1 MDLIQSMR
9 IFSRIADTES
19 FTRAAE
25 QLDLSVPAVV
35 RSIAS
40 LEAHLNVRLL
50 NRTTRHVA
58 LSDAGLAYIEGC
70 RAVLDQLE
78 DAETNV
84 TRGQRET
91 QGTLRIAV
99 ASAFALHVLSPVFAA
114 YHRAYPNIQLNLI
127 LVDREIDLIDEGY
140 DAAIVA
146 DFMLKSE
153 TLVVRPLLEFGAVPI
168 ASSDYLRAA
177 GTPKQPADLA
187 QLAFLGRTGEARGC
201 SVTFT
206 GDTVEDVMLTPVF
219 TVNNALI
226 LRQMV
231 LAGIGFAFI
240 PLALV
245 NDDIKSGTLV
255 QLLKNTE
262 ISGGNVRTCLAY
274 PSRKHISNKL
284 RTFIDH
290 IIHTFEN
297 GAPNQLNGAPAEA
310 REAAPISR

>member
-1 MDLIQSMR
+1 MR

-58 LSDAGLAYIEGC
+58 LSDAGQAYIDGC

-91 QGTLRIAV
+91 QGTLRIA
-99 ASAFALHVLSPVFAA
+99 ASSVFSLQVLTPVLAA
-114 YHRAYPNIQLNLI
+114 YHQAYPNIQLNLT

-140 DAAIVA
+140 DAAIVP
-146 DFMLKSE
+146 DSLLKSE
-153 TLVVRPLLEFGAVPI
+153 TLVVRPLLEFGGVPI
-168 ASSDYLRAA
+168 ASSDYLRET
-177 GTPKQPADLA
+177 GIPQRPAELTR
-187 QLAFLGRTGEARGC
+187 LAFLGRAGEARGC
-201 SVTFT
+201 TVTFT
-206 GDTVEDVMLTPVF
+206 GDSIEDVALTPVF

-231 LAGIGFAFI
+231 LAGMGFAFI
-240 PLALV
+240 PLVLV
-245 NDDIKSGTLV
+245 DDDIKAGRLV

-262 ISGGNVRTCLAY
+262 ISGGKLRTCLAY
-274 PSRKHISNKL
+274 PSRKHISCKL

-290 IIHTFEN
+290 IIQTFEN
-297 GAPNQLNGAPAEA
+297 GLPPK
-310 REAAPISR
+310 PPT

>member
-70 RAVLDQLE
+70 RAVLDQLD

-91 QGTLRIAV
+91 QGTLRIA
-99 ASAFALHVLSPVFAA
+99 ASSVIALQVLTPVFAA
-114 YHRAYPNIQLNLI
+114 YHRAYPNIQLNLT

-140 DAAIVA
+140 DAAIVPE
-146 DFMLKSE
+146 FLLKSE
-153 TLVVRPLLEFGAVPI
+153 TLVVRPLIEFGGVPI
-168 ASSDYLRAA
+168 ASSDYLRLA
-177 GTPKQPADLA
+177 GTPKVPGDLS

-201 SVTFT
+201 TITFT
-206 GDTVEDVMLTPVF
+206 GDTTEDVILTPVF

-226 LRQMV
+226 LRQMA
-231 LAGIGFAFI
+231 LAGMGFAFI
-240 PLALV
+240 PLVLV
-245 NDDIKSGTLV
+245 NDDIKAGTLV
-255 QLLKNTE
+255 QLLKNTTV
-262 ISGGNVRTCLAY
+262 SGGNVRTCLAY
-274 PSRKHISNKL
+274 PSRKHVSTKL

-290 IIHTFEN
+290 IITTFAD
-297 GAPNQLNGAPAEA
+297 GLPP
-310 REAAPISR
+310 RPD